1 MVKILLLVILA
12 VIVAIVFPLLVI
24 WSLNTLFPVLNIAYN
39 LYTWSAV
46 ALLGAYLNFSVSRV
60 RK

>member
-1 MVKILLLVILA
+1 MGKIVLFVILTVILA
-12 VIVAIVFPLLVI
+12 LLIPILVI
-24 WSLNTLFPVLNIAYN
+24 WSLNTLFPVLSIPYN

-46 ALLGAYLNFSVSRV
+46 ALLGAYLNFSVSPV

>member
-1 MVKILLLVILA
+1 MGKIILLVILA
-12 VIVAIVFPLLVI
+12 VILALLIPIMVI

-46 ALLGAYLNFSVSRV
+46 ALLGAYLNFSVSV

>member
-1 MVKILLLVILA
+1 MVKILLLVILG
-12 VIVAIVFPLLVI
+12 VILALLIPLLVI

-39 LYTWSAV
+39 LNTWSAV
-46 ALLGAYLNFSVSRV
+46 ALLGAYLNFVVSPV